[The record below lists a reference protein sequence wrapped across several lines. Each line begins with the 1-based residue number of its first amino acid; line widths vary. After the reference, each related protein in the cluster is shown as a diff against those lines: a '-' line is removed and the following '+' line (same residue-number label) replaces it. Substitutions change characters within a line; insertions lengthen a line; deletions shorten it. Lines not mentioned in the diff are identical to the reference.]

1 MGSEGGRLRK
11 KMAAGAA
18 AAAVVMAVLLAARTA
33 NDHESGDI
41 KEFTA
46 FFDVSE
52 NEINEGNEIMEL
64 IAQKIGARCR
74 EQWLVLVQAGSIL
87 ILFQAVWLCMM
98 RGLLF
103 RSISIG
109 IIVPIL
115 RI

>member
-1 MGSEGGRLRK
+1 MRK

-74 EQWLVLVQAGSIL
+74 EQWLVGKSAEDAIAGFIASGEYTDFI
-87 ILFQAVWLCMM
+87 
-98 RGLLF
+98 
-103 RSISIG
+103 
-109 IIVPIL
+109 
-115 RI
+115 